1 MEKSMKLSLNTPVIR
16 NSLISALILA
26 ALPAVSEARDQ
37 IQIVGSST
45 VYPFSTLVAE
55 RFGSKGKFKTPV
67 VESTGTG
74 GGMKLFCQGIGAGH
88 PDISNASRKIKS
100 SELKNCRKNGVVD
113 IIEVSFGN
121 DGIAFAHNISNKPV
135 NFTLKQLWMAMAEQ
149 GPKPE
154 KWSDIDKSLPDSK
167 ISILVPPPTSG
178 TRDAWNDKV
187 MKGGC
192 PAELRKAN
200 KKACKIMREDGAVI
214 EAGENDA
221 LIVQKL
227 QANPKS
233 FGIFGFSYL
242 ENNRD
247 RIQAAAI
254 GGIEISLESIQSYEY
269 PVARPLFFYVKK
281 AHITVIPGLKEYLQT
296 FTSEKAIGEEGYL
309 ADAGLVPLDNAMRA
323 NLRKAVENLEVM
335 AP

>member
-1 MEKSMKLSLNTPVIR
+1 MKLNANSKTIR
-16 NSLISALILA
+16 NSLLSVLVLA
-26 ALPAVSEARDQ
+26 ATPVVSQARDQ

-55 RFGSKGKFKTPV
+55 RFGSNGKFKTPV

-74 GGMKLFCQGIGAGH
+74 GGMKLFCNGVGASH
-88 PDISNASRKIKS
+88 PDVSNASRAMKS
-100 SELKNCRKNGVVD
+100 SERKNCAENGVKD

-121 DGIAFAHNISNKPV
+121 DGIAFASDISNKPI
-135 NFTLKQLWMAMAEQ
+135 NFTLKQLWTAMAEH

-154 KWSDIDKSLPDSK
+154 KWSDIDKSLPDTK

-192 PAELRKAN
+192 PAELKKKD
-200 KKACKIMREDGAVI
+200 KKACKIMREDGAVV

-227 QANPKS
+227 GANPKI

-242 ENNRD
+242 ENNSD
-247 RIQAAAI
+247 KIQAAT
-254 GGIEISLESIQSYEY
+254 IEGVDISLESIQSYKY

-281 AHITVIPGLKEYLQT
+281 AHVGVIPGLKEFLNA
-296 FTSEKAIGEEGYL
+296 FANEKAIGDEGYL
-309 ADAGLVPLDNAMRA
+309 VDAGLVPLDEGQRA
-323 NLRKAVENLEVM
+323 KLRKVAKNMVAM
-335 AP
+335 KP

>member
-1 MEKSMKLSLNTPVIR
+1 MKLSAKSKILCNSLMSVLVLAATPV
-16 NSLISALILA
+16 
-26 ALPAVSEARDQ
+26 VSQARDQ

-55 RFGSKGKFKTPV
+55 RFGSNGKFKTPV

-74 GGMKLFCQGIGAGH
+74 GGMKLFCQGVGASH
-88 PDISNASRKIKS
+88 PDISNASRAIKS
-100 SELKNCRKNGVVD
+100 SELENCRKNGVKD

-121 DGIAFAHNISNKPV
+121 DGIAFANDSSNKPV
-135 NFTLKQLWMAMAEQ
+135 NFTRQQLWTAMAEH

-154 KWSDIDKSLPDSK
+154 KWSDIDKSLPNTK

-178 TRDAWNDKV
+178 TRDAWNEKV

-192 PAELRKAN
+192 PVELKKKD
-200 KKACKIMREDGAVI
+200 KKACKIMREDGAVV

-227 QANPKS
+227 GANPAA

-242 ENNRD
+242 ENNSD
-247 RIQAAAI
+247 KIQAATI
-254 GGIEISLESIQSYEY
+254 EGVEISLESIQSYKY
-269 PVARPLFFYVKK
+269 PIARPLFFYVKK
-281 AHITVIPGLKEYLQT
+281 AHVSVIPGLKEYLNA
-296 FTSEKAIGEEGYL
+296 FTNEKAIGEEGYL
-309 ADAGLVPLDNAMRA
+309 VDAGLVPLEDSQRAQLRSNAK
-323 NLRKAVENLEVM
+323 NLVVLAH
-335 AP
+335 

>member
-1 MEKSMKLSLNTPVIR
+1 MKLRLKSAAIR
-16 NSLISALILA
+16 NSLASAIILA
-26 ALPAVSEARDQ
+26 SMPVISEARDQ

-55 RFGSKGKFKTPV
+55 RLGRNGKFKTPV

-74 GGMKLFCQGIGAGH
+74 GGMKLFCQGLGASH
-88 PDISNASRKIKS
+88 PDISNASRAIKA
-100 SELKNCRKNGVVD
+100 SERANCEKNGVKE
-113 IIEVSFGN
+113 IIEVKFGS
-121 DGIAFAHNISNKPV
+121 DGIAFANSVNNKPI
-135 NFTLKQLWMAMAEQ
+135 NFTRKQLWLAMSEH

-167 ISILVPPPTSG
+167 ITILVPPPTSG
-178 TRDAWNDKV
+178 TRDAWNAKV
-187 MKGGC
+187 MKAGC
-192 PAELRKAN
+192 PADVKKAN
-200 KKACKIMREDGAVI
+200 KKACKIMREDGAIV

-227 QANPKS
+227 QANPKA

-247 RIQAAAI
+247 QIQAAT
-254 GGIEISLESIQSYEY
+254 IEGVTISLESIQSYEY

-281 AHITVIPGLKEYLQT
+281 AHVNVIPGLEAYLKA
-296 FTSEKAIGEEGYL
+296 FSSEKAIGEEGYL
-309 ADAGLVPLDNAMRA
+309 ADAGLVPLTDSMRA
-323 NLRKAVENLEVM
+323 ALRETAKNLVVM

>member
-1 MEKSMKLSLNTPVIR
+1 MKSSTKGNSLR
-16 NSLISALILA
+16 NSVLSVLILA
-26 ALPAVSEARDQ
+26 ATPVVSQARDQ

-55 RFGSKGKFKTPV
+55 RFGSNGKFKTPV

-74 GGMKLFCQGIGAGH
+74 GGMKLFCQGVGESH
-88 PDISNASRKIKS
+88 PDVSNASRAIKS
-100 SELKNCRKNGVVD
+100 SERENCRKNGVKD

-121 DGIAFAHNISNKPV
+121 DGIAFASDIKNKPV
-135 NFTLKQLWMAMAEQ
+135 NFTRKQLWAAMAEQ

-154 KWSDIDKSLPDSK
+154 KWSDIDKSLPDTR

-192 PAELRKAN
+192 PAELKKKD
-200 KKACKIMREDGAVI
+200 KKACKIMREDGPVV

-227 QANPKS
+227 GANPEL

-242 ENNRD
+242 ENNSD
-247 RIQAAAI
+247 KIQAATI
-254 GGIEISLESIQSYEY
+254 EGVEISLESIQSYDY
-269 PVARPLFFYVKK
+269 PISRPLFFYVKK
-281 AHITVIPGLKEYLQT
+281 AHIGVIPGLNEYLQA
-296 FTSEKAIGEEGYL
+296 FANEKAIGEDGYL
-309 ADAGLVPLDNAMRA
+309 IDAGLVPLDEKLRAKLRSKAKNQTAM
-323 NLRKAVENLEVM
+323 KD
-335 AP
+335 

>member
-1 MEKSMKLSLNTPVIR
+1 MKQNVTNT
-16 NSLISALILA
+16 ILA
-26 ALPAVSEARDQ
+26 SVIVLSAIPAVSVARDQ

-55 RFGSKGKFKTPV
+55 RFGNKGKFKTPV

-74 GGMKLFCQGIGAGH
+74 GGMKLFCQGVGASH
-88 PDISNASRKIKS
+88 PDVSNASRAIKK
-100 SELKNCRKNGVVD
+100 SELANCKKNGVTE

-121 DGIAFAHNISNKPV
+121 DGIAFANDINNKPM
-135 NFTLKQLWMAMAEQ
+135 NFTLKQLWAAMAEH
-149 GPKPE
+149 GEKPQ
-154 KWSDIDKSLPDSK
+154 KWSDIDSSLPNKK

-178 TRDAWNDKV
+178 TRDAWNAKV

-192 PAELRKAN
+192 PKAVKKAN

-227 QANPKS
+227 QANPDS

-242 ENNRD
+242 ENND
-247 RIQAAAI
+247 DKIQAATI
-254 GGIEISLESIQSYEY
+254 EGIEISLESIQSYEY
-269 PVARPLFFYVKK
+269 PIARPLFFYVKK
-281 AHITVIPGLKEYLQT
+281 AHISVIAGLKEYLNA
-296 FTSEKAIGEEGYL
+296 FTHEKAIGDEGYL
-309 ADAGLVPLDNAMRA
+309 VDAGLVPLKLNERNA
-323 NLRKAVENLEVM
+323 LRNTADDLSVIAQK
-335 AP
+335 

>member
-1 MEKSMKLSLNTPVIR
+1 MKNSIR
-16 NSLISALILA
+16 NKNICNGLVSVLILA
-26 ALPAVSEARDQ
+26 ATPVVSQARDQ

-55 RFGSKGKFKTPV
+55 RFGSNGKFKTPV

-74 GGMKLFCQGIGAGH
+74 GGMKLFCQGVGQSH
-88 PDISNASRKIKS
+88 PDVSNASRAIKS
-100 SELKNCRKNGVVD
+100 SERENCAKNGIKE

-121 DGIAFAHNISNKPV
+121 DGIAFANSVNSKPV
-135 NFTLKQLWMAMAEQ
+135 NFTRKQLWMAMSEH

-154 KWSDIDKSLPDSK
+154 KWSDIDKSLPDNK

-192 PAELRKAN
+192 PAELKKKD
-200 KKACKIMREDGAVI
+200 KKACKIMREDGAVV

-227 QANPKS
+227 EANPKI

-242 ENNRD
+242 ENNSD
-247 RIQAAAI
+247 KIQAATI
-254 GGIEISLESIQSYEY
+254 EGVEISLESIQSYKY
-269 PVARPLFFYVKK
+269 PIARPLFFYVKK
-281 AHITVIPGLKEYLQT
+281 AHIGVIPGLKEYLNA
-296 FTSEKAIGEEGYL
+296 FVNEKAIGDEGYL
-309 ADAGLVPLDNAMRA
+309 IDAGLVPLEDGQRA
-323 NLRKAVENLEVM
+323 KLRKVAKNLTVM
-335 AP
+335 KP